1 MTCHIDNQIADHANA
16 DNQACAEMEYNETAM
31 ADLFIHGEAEFSN
44 GEVELWSAVDK
55 ACDDE
60 QELIRALVH
69 RIAMDDL
76 TAITELRMLL
86 TGIAV
91 QQNEAMAKRH

>member
-1 MTCHIDNQIADHANA
+1 MTCCINNQIAEHANA
-16 DNQACAEMEYNETAM
+16 DNQACAEMEHNETAM
-31 ADLFIHGEAEFSN
+31 ADLFINESAEFSN
-44 GEVELWSAVDK
+44 GEVELWEVVDK
-55 ACDDE
+55 AFDDE
-60 QELIRALVH
+60 SELIRALVH

-91 QQNEAMAKRH
+91 QQNEEMAKRH